1 MGGEEEIDSR
11 EGEGEEE
18 GHSITTNDVVVVRQ

>member
-18 GHSITTNDVVVVRQ
+18 GHSITTNDVVVRQ